1 MNGVD
6 GDALVTIHV
15 TPEAGFSYASC
26 ELHGFS
32 PMSLSPVDTT
42 AAIVQIFQPRRFVAS
57 CSYPAAVG
65 STTQGMDE
73 ADSGG
78 SASLK
83 LTVPGYVPCGLSSSV
98 VAGGGRVIF
107 CSFERERGAASESGA
122 SESGASEDW
131 NALRVSPSCGS
142 LSADSER

>member
-32 PMSLSPVDTT
+32 PMSLSPVNTT

-57 CSYPAAVG
+57 CSYPAAAAVG
-65 STTQGMDE
+65 SKTHGMDE
-73 ADSGG
+73 AVSGA
-78 SASLK
+78 SASLV
-83 LTVPGYVPCGLSSSV
+83 LTVPGYVRCGLSSSV
-98 VAGGGRVIF
+98 VAGGGRVVF

-122 SESGASEDW
+122 SEDW
-131 NALRVSPSCGS
+131 NELRLSPSCGS
-142 LSADSER
+142 LSAESER